1 MNEKTLGQNTDFT
14 VTFPADMTN
23 AGEKELTFIG
33 MGNYT
38 GTAEVAYRI
47 ERAPIGAPVITAPTA
62 AQTVT
67 VVEGETG
74 TMTVTA
80 TEAEKY
86 QWYIDR
92 NDGKGYV
99 AMEGATAASYTTSKV
114 NTDNDGFTY
123 YCQVSNA
130 YGESKSPV
138 FTLKVKTEV
147 DVPQTGDEAQLGLW
161 LALMVLSLGGMADV
175 VMNCKRR
182 ENETT
187 KQGRTAEKPSAQSIH
202 IP

>member
-1 MNEKTLGQNTDFT
+1 MPGTIHWVDGDDTPVEEGKEYAWVFIPEDPNYAPVNGT
-14 VTFPADMTN
+14 VVIYP
-23 AGEKELTFIG
+23 AGE
-33 MGNYT
+33 
-38 GTAEVAYRI
+38 
-47 ERAPIGAPVITAPTA
+47 APVITAPTA

-99 AMEGATAASYTTSKV
+99 AMEGASAATYTTSKV

-138 FTLKVKTEV
+138 FTLKVKAEV

-161 LALMVLSLGGMADV
+161 LALMVLSLGGMAAM

-182 ENETT
+182 EN
-187 KQGRTAEKPSAQSIH
+187 
-202 IP
+202 